1 MKETSKSAQ
10 SDTICSISTPPGM
23 GGIGIVRMSGPHAVS
38 IAAQVFVHP
47 SGGDLNEGKG
57 YSIRYGQVVD
67 PDTGAPVDEVL
78 LTVMRAPKT
87 YTREDVVEINCHSGP
102 VILGKILV
110 LLTAQGA
117 RLAEPGEFTRRA
129 FLNGRID
136 LAQAESVMSLISAKT
151 DTALRAALRHLGGE
165 LTEKIEAIKSRVVHL
180 LSEVEASIDFPDEEL
195 DLIAPEEV
203 FREAEGIMAE
213 LTGLIRSLDE
223 GRVMTEGVS
232 AAIVGKANVGK
243 SSLLNRLLM
252 EDRAI
257 VTPIPGTTRDVI
269 EATVNING
277 IPLRILDTAGIR
289 ASLDPVEQEG
299 IRRSRETIEKADL
312 VIMVAD
318 VAQPPNDE
326 DRAIARLLEG
336 KETILVLNKQDLLRE
351 QDGEKWIESS
361 IFKTI
366 SPKKHI
372 MASMLRPSGLN
383 DLNKAIYDV
392 VLHGRSGFGESLVV
406 TSVRHGRALSAAREA
421 LARVCDSARQE
432 LSEEFLSVD
441 LRGALFS
448 LGEITGE
455 TTTDEILDE
464 ICRSFCVGK

>member
-1 MKETSKSAQ
+1 MKRPKTEKT
-10 SDTICSISTPPGM
+10 DTICSISTPPGM
-23 GGIGIVRMSGPHAVS
+23 GGIGIVRMSGPRAVA
-38 IAAQVFVHP
+38 IADDLFCHP
-47 SGGDLNEGKG
+47 SDNDLNDERG
-57 YSIRYGQVVD
+57 YSIRYGRVMD
-67 PDTGAPVDEVL
+67 RTTGAVVDEVL

-102 VILGKILV
+102 VILRKILM
-110 LLTAQGA
+110 LLTASGA

-165 LTEKIEAIKSRVVHL
+165 LTDRINLIKCRVVHL
-180 LSEVEASIDFPDEEL
+180 LSEVEAAIDFPDEEL
-195 DLIAPEEV
+195 DLIAPEQV
-203 FREAEGIMAE
+203 LRETEGVMGE
-213 LTGLIRSLDE
+213 LRDLIRSSEE
-223 GRVMTEGVS
+223 GRILTEGVA

-289 ASLDPVEQEG
+289 ASRDPVEQEG
-299 IRRSRETIEKADL
+299 IRRSRESIEQADL
-312 VIMVAD
+312 VIMVVDASRAPD
-318 VAQPPNDE
+318 DE
-326 DRAIARLLEG
+326 DLVIARLLDG
-336 KETILVLNKQDLLRE
+336 KETILALNKKDLLR
-351 QDGEKWIESS
+351 DSKNDKW
-361 IFKTI
+361 
-366 SPKKHI
+366 
-372 MASMLRPSGLN
+372 
-383 DLNKAIYDV
+383 NKAEICDLINPKDCIYTSMTQDMDVEGLKESISAV
-392 VLHGRSGFGESLVV
+392 VLQGKGGFSEALMV
-406 TSVRHGRALSAAREA
+406 TSVRHVGLLSSAREA
-421 LARVCDSARQE
+421 LERVCDTARQD

-441 LRGALFS
+441 LRAALFA

-455 TTTDEILDE
+455 TTTEDILDE
-464 ICRSFCVGK
+464 IFRSFCVGK